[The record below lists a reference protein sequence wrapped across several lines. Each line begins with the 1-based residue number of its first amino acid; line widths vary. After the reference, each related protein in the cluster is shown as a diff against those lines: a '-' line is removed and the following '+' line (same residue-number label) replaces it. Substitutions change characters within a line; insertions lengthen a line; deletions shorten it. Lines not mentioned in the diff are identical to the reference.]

1 MCVFLLQ
8 ICSTDNCKAR
18 RWAWERGFLLTQG
31 NQERDEPRPAKQL
44 VELQGLVSGCCE
56 ACLLKAQK
64 APSPLPAW
72 LFVVFFHCSPNANVL
87 EGAPRSTIEAC
98 PLTWEEKQRAFKCYF
113 PRKAQESDQTS
124 AQMFLKCYPSFPQL
138 LLAASTPLG
147 LESRA
152 RAGCWPMAW
161 QAVVSLL
168 RRRRPRA
175 AASWPGAQGGIAT
188 CINLSI
194 SHTPHQLSPSGT
206 TRSYRILQVGKDH

>member
-1 MCVFLLQ
+1 MFF
-8 ICSTDNCKAR
+8 SCKYA
-18 RWAWERGFLLTQG
+18 AQTT
-31 NQERDEPRPAKQL
+31 AKQGDGREKEDFCWPKGTRRGMSPGLPNSWLNCRAWSQAVVRL
-44 VELQGLVSGCCE
+44 VYWRHKKHLLL
-56 ACLLKAQK
+56 CL
-64 APSPLPAW
+64 PDC
-72 LFVVFFHCSPNANVL
+72 FFFFFHCSPNANAL
-87 EGAPRSTIEAC
+87 EGAPWSTIEAC

-168 RRRRPRA
+168 RRRRPHA
-175 AASWPGAQGGIAT
+175 AASWAGAQGGSAT